1 MGTKRETVSF
11 KINEGKIENLRPGTQ
26 YAIVVAGIKN
36 GNQGKQHSMIYQ
48 WTVPN
53 PVDPNSVTTDTRVDA
68 MANHQVDIYFD
79 PPELGRA
86 DNLLVEAKVTP
97 KNSMRSSCVLTL
109 SLMFISYYF

>member
-86 DNLLVEAKVTP
+86 
-97 KNSMRSSCVLTL
+97 
-109 SLMFISYYF
+109 YYH